1 MQYWVKIRK
10 CLWISWIM
18 PGPTCINVRA
28 QSHYSRIPH
37 SYHSKTLQSVLYVIL
52 YRHKSWNHWLDIF
65 VFEKTLWPLC
75 APVPVSALVRSSLS
89 VWQSWDMPIGDTRKN
104 ILNKTCFS
112 LLRVCTEPRLGWVLH
127 NGVMMRGLKH
137 TQSWP
142 ELSRMSKKNT
152 TLRPGIL
159 PLPSIISLHFS
170 HWRSWIHLFLIMP
183 ELTLKW
189 PQFFFGLTSRKL

>member
-1 MQYWVKIRK
+1 M
-10 CLWISWIM
+10 SS
-18 PGPTCINVRA
+18 PTCINVRA
-28 QSHYSRIPH
+28 QSHYSR
-37 SYHSKTLQSVLYVIL
+37 KTVIL
-52 YRHKSWNHWLDIF
+52 YMLFSCIYIQYLHKSWNHWLDIF
-65 VFEKTLWPLC
+65 VFGKTMWPFC
-75 APVPVSALVRSSLS
+75 APVPVSALLRSSLS

-112 LLRVCTEPRLGWVLH
+112 PLGVCTEPRLSWVLH

-142 ELSRMSKKNT
+142 ELSRMSRKNT
-152 TLRPGIL
+152 RLRPGIL

-183 ELTLKW
+183 ELTSMW
-189 PQFFFGLTSRKL
+189 PQFSFFFTKIKKTLLNRNRSLRAFVYIWI